1 MNQKNIF
8 ITGIGTNIG
17 KTITSAII
25 AEALKADY
33 WKPIQAGDLN
43 NTDSMKVKNLVE
55 NSKSEFFTSLFELN
69 TPASPHYAAAIDG
82 ISIETNMIIRPKTK
96 NHLVIEGAGGVYVP
110 LNDTQT
116 IMDLIMPDD
125 FVVVVSRHYLGSIN
139 HSLLTIKALKA
150 EGIKNI
156 GIVFSGDTYPSS
168 EEIILKMTQI
178 PMIGRIEN
186 EPYFD
191 TRVVQEYA
199 ELFKP
204 ELQRLLNL

>member
-150 EGIKNI
+150 EGIKNM

>member
-25 AEALKADY
+25 AEALQADY
-33 WKPIQAGDLN
+33 WKPVQAGDLN
-43 NTDSMKVKNLVE
+43 NTDSMKVKKLVE
-55 NSKSEFFTSLFELN
+55 NSKSEFFPSSFELN

-82 ISIETNMIIRPKTK
+82 ISIETNKIIRPKTK

-150 EGIKNI
+150 EGIKNM

-168 EEIILKMTQI
+168 EDIILKMTQI

-191 TRVVQEYA
+191 ARVVQEYA